1 MGMKH
6 EAHRCD
12 TGITG
17 RLPCLSL
24 RGRRRLR
31 GPLGFAKTLRL
42 PPLASRLYGSWRKV
56 GSFEAD
62 LVISRV

>member
-31 GPLGFAKTLRL
+31 GPLDFAKTYSKLRL
-42 PPLASRLYGSWRKV
+42 PPLAPRLYS
-56 GSFEAD
+56 S
-62 LVISRV
+62 